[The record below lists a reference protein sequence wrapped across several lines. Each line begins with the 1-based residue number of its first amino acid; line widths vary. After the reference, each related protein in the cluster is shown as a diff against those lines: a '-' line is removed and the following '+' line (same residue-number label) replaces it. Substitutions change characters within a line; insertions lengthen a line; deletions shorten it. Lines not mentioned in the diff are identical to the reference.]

1 MVRLT
6 VGGIAG
12 ILFLVALTVLLV
24 ASIRR
29 IIVTYRDQRKMDVV
43 AVAGL
48 AVVFLVL
55 VCLCLTLLGPTIG
68 ETLDFTSLPD

>member
-1 MVRLT
+1 LT

-29 IIVTYRDQRKMDVV
+29 IFVKYRDQKEVDVV
-43 AVAGL
+43 AV
-48 AVVFLVL
+48 VSLVL
-55 VCLCLTLLGPTIG
+55 VFLILICICLTLLGPTIG
-68 ETLDFTSLPD
+68 ETLNLIVLPD